1 MILVNFAKNLPT
13 NFTLSF
19 AFDTAQDYHNN
30 EQPSFQANYQFCP
43 VSVLNSMAV
52 CRGIVVFTE
61 AVLLRA
67 LLSLIPGSYYYARRN
82 FEIKKICEWAGDRGF
97 TNLIIL
103 GQGLQ
108 LGGNKKFPCS
118 MLLVHLPEGPTLHFR
133 ISSVKLPDEI
143 QNHARVT
150 KHKPELILNN
160 FTTRLGLRVSRA
172 LAALFP
178 QVDAFSSSWTYN
190 LFSADD
196 DLKFASKSCLISNYD
211 GI

>member
-1 MILVNFAKNLPT
+1 LNFADL
-13 NFTLSF
+13 FIFHRS
-19 AFDTAQDYHNN
+19 
-30 EQPSFQANYQFCP
+30 
-43 VSVLNSMAV
+43 
-52 CRGIVVFTE
+52 
-61 AVLLRA
+61 LLA
-67 LLSLIPGSYYYARRN
+67 LIPGSYYYARRN
-82 FEIKKICEWAGDRGF
+82 YEIKKICEWAGERGF

-143 QNHARVT
+143 RNHARVT

-160 FTTRLGLRVSRA
+160 FSTRLGLRVSRA

-178 QVDAFSSSWTYN
+178 QVPYSCPVQCQ
-190 LFSADD
+190 
-196 DLKFASKSCLISNYD
+196 LKFQIHIVPHDDQLVLANYA
-211 GI
+211 

>member
-1 MILVNFAKNLPT
+1 M
-13 NFTLSF
+13 
-19 AFDTAQDYHNN
+19 
-30 EQPSFQANYQFCP
+30 
-43 VSVLNSMAV
+43 
-52 CRGIVVFTE
+52 CRS
-61 AVLLRA
+61 
-67 LLSLIPGSYYYARRN
+67 LLSLIPGSYYYSRRN

-172 LAALFP
+172 VASLFP
-178 QVDAFSSSWTYN
+178 QVAIFDCPLSVLYDILN
-190 LFSADD
+190 ADD
-196 DLKFASKSCLISNYD
+196 DNSFSRL
-211 GI
+211 